1 MLRGSEVALV
11 MRGPEVDLL
20 LKGREVASMTRG
32 PEIDLMLMGPE
43 VVLVMR
49 GPDVALAVD
58 PVVLVEVLQVLFVA
72 LLLFVIDVF

>member
-11 MRGPEVDLL
+11 MRGPEVDL

-58 PVVLVEVLQVLFVA
+58 PVVLVEVLQVLFVV
-72 LLLFVIDVF
+72 LLLAVIDVF